1 MLQGFDPELM
11 VSFGVPASSIWSLKA
26 IPVHYNL
33 LFKIAIHD
41 TVTQA
46 CMHDIVL
53 ELKQK

>member
-1 MLQGFDPELM
+1 M
-11 VSFGVPASSIWSLKA
+11 VSLVVPATSIWSFKA
-26 IPVHYNL
+26 IPEHYNL

-41 TVTQA
+41 IVTQA